1 MESALK
7 AKLNDDLRQ
16 ALRGGDSLRCSV
28 IRMVLS
34 ALKYKEGA
42 KEQAILTSM
51 YFDEVVKQAAL
62 TGSPLPP
69 NFDHSEIA
77 RQATLTDSDVLGVI
91 AKEIKQRKES
101 IEAFK
106 QANRPELASKEEAE
120 MAILKA
126 YMPEQMGRDEIVS
139 LVKKVMAEVGAQGPR
154 DKNKLMPKLMPLVK
168 GKADGQEV
176 NAVVNELL
184 GG

>member
-1 MESALK
+1 MESSLK
-7 AKLNDDLRQ
+7 TKLNVDLRQ

-28 IRMVLS
+28 IRMLLS
-34 ALKYKEGA
+34 AMNY
-42 KEQAILTSM
+42 
-51 YFDEVVKQAAL
+51 
-62 TGSPLPP
+62 
-69 NFDHSEIA
+69 SEIA
-77 RQATLTDSDVLGVI
+77 KQATLTDSDILGVI

-101 IEAFK
+101 IEAYK
-106 QANRPELASKEEAE
+106 LGNRPELAAKEETE

-126 YMPEQMGRDEIVS
+126 YLPEQMSRDEIIS
-139 LVKKVMAEVGAQGPR
+139 LAKKIIAEVGAQGPR
-154 DKNKLMPKLMPLVK
+154 DKNKIMPKLMPMVK

>member
-1 MESALK
+1 MESSLK

-28 IRMVLS
+28 IRMLLS
-34 ALKYKEGA
+34 AMNY
-42 KEQAILTSM
+42 
-51 YFDEVVKQAAL
+51 
-62 TGSPLPP
+62 
-69 NFDHSEIA
+69 SEIA
-77 RQATLTDSDVLGVI
+77 RQATLTDSDILGVI

-101 IEAFK
+101 IEAYR
-106 QANRPELASKEEAE
+106 QGNRPELAAKEEAE
-120 MAILKA
+120 MAMLKA
-126 YMPEQMGRDEIVS
+126 YLPEQMSRDEIVS
-139 LVKKVMAEVGAQGPR
+139 LVKKIIAEVGAQGPR
-154 DKNKLMPKLMPLVK
+154 DKNKVMPKLMPMVK